1 MMARS
6 LGQGNLCAFRVLLL
20 SVTALVPAHAVAQDG
35 ERPAGSGEIIVTA
48 QKREESLQDVPLSL
62 AVLGEDEL
70 EDKNVNSFEDYARL
84 LPSLTFETLGPG
96 QAQVYFRGITNG
108 NALATG
114 SLPSVGIYLDEQPV
128 TTIGQAL
135 DVHIY
140 DVARVEALAG
150 PQGTLYGAS
159 SEAGTL
165 RIITN
170 RPDPSG
176 FDAGFDG
183 TLQTILEDDFG
194 GIAEGFA
201 NIPVSENVA
210 VRLVGFYQDD
220 PGYIDNPPST
230 DLVYPTSGVALDN
243 TTIADDSINTNE
255 TYGGRAQL
263 RGEFGDW
270 AVTPAVMYQNL
281 KARGSPAFRLSQGPL
296 DNSRFFEESFTDEW
310 VQAALTI
317 EGRLGPLDLT
327 YAGAWLD
334 RKTQY
339 ITDYTDYSFFYDQ
352 YYMSDPD
359 YFGNLFFDNGG
370 NLIDPSQ
377 LLTGRQEY
385 GKMSHELRISLPK
398 SRGFEFVAGLFYQR
412 QTNDWTNLYVVDGL
426 ADAQSVT
433 GLPGVNYANI
443 QNRIDRDYAA
453 FAQGSYDIS
462 PSLTLTGGLRI
473 YRYDND
479 VFGFFGYNADRSAV
493 GEALCFAS
501 DRPLE
506 RGMPCIN
513 IDANADGSGVRH
525 KLGLTWRATDDA
537 LVYATWSTGFR
548 PGGINRRPI
557 APAYEAENLA
567 NYEIGW
573 KTTLLGGKMRF
584 NGAIFLEELTE
595 AQFAVTSDQN
605 GITDIVNAGGARSYG
620 VEAQVDLEP
629 TSGLTLTASGTLL
642 NAELRTDLCTFANPE
657 FDCTLPSPSGQENGL
672 TAPAGTAFPYAPEF
686 KATATARYEFAL
698 MGSDAHLRGTV
709 AHQSSS
715 FPSLDVTERELL
727 GKLPRFTTVDLAAG
741 IEGGS
746 WSLELVAANLFDERG
761 QISRFASCNVEVCT
775 GAIQI
780 IPVRPRQVSLR
791 LGWRY

>member
-1 MMARS
+1 MMSGSIAKGKHLR
-6 LGQGNLCAFRVLLL
+6 LRYMLLAA
-20 SVTALVPAHAVAQDG
+20 TALAPAEAFAQNADQ
-35 ERPAGSGEIIVTA
+35 AKANEIIVTA
-48 QKREESLQDVPLSL
+48 QKREENLQDVALSL
-62 AVLGEDEL
+62 LVLGEDEL
-70 EDKNVNSFEDYARL
+70 ADKNVNSFEDYARL

-96 QAQVYFRGITNG
+96 QAQIYFRGITNG

-114 SLPSVGIYLDEQPV
+114 SLPSVGVYLDEQPV

-170 RPDPSG
+170 RPDPGG

-183 TLQTILEDDFG
+183 SLQTVAQGDTG

-201 NIPVSENVA
+201 NVPVSENVA

-220 PGYIDNPPST
+220 PGYIDNPPSN
-230 DLVYPTSGVALDN
+230 DSVYPTSGVRLDN
-243 TTIADDSINTNE
+243 TAIARDNINRNE
-255 TYGGRAQL
+255 TWGGRGQL
-263 RGEFGDW
+263 RAEFGEW

-281 KARGSPAFRLSQGPL
+281 KARGTPAYRLSQGPL

-339 ITDYTDYSFFYDQ
+339 VTDYTDYSFFYDQ
-352 YYMSDPD
+352 YYVSYPD

-385 GKMSHELRISLPK
+385 GKMSHELRLSLPK
-398 SRGFEFVAGLFYQR
+398 TGRFSFVAGLFYQR
-412 QTNDWTNLYVVDGL
+412 QTNDWTNLYLVDSL
-426 ADAQSVT
+426 ADSQSVT

-453 FAQGSYDIS
+453 FAEASFDIL
-462 PSLTLTGGLRI
+462 PELTLTGGLRA

-493 GEALCFAS
+493 GEALCFNS
-501 DRPLE
+501 PRPLE

-513 IDANADGSGVRH
+513 IDANAEGSGVRH
-525 KLGLTWRATDDA
+525 KLSLNWRPLEDA
-537 LVYATWSTGFR
+537 LLYATWSTGFR
-548 PGGINRRPI
+548 PGGINRRPT
-557 APAYEAENLA
+557 APAYQAEELT
-567 NYEIGW
+567 NYELGW
-573 KTTLLGGKMRF
+573 KFTLLDGKMRF
-584 NGAIFLEELTE
+584 NGALFLQELSE

-605 GITDIVNAGGARSYG
+605 GITDIVNAGRARSYG
-620 VEAQVDLEP
+620 VEAQVDLVP
-629 TSGLTLTASGTLL
+629 TRGLTLTASGTVL
-642 NAELRTDLCTFANPE
+642 NATLRTDLCTFANPQ
-657 FDCTLPSPSGQENGL
+657 FDCTLPSPSGQDNGL
-672 TAPAGTAFPYAPEF
+672 TAPAGTRFPYAPGF
-686 KATATARYEFAL
+686 KGTATARYEFPFL
-698 MGSDAHLRGTV
+698 GGDAHLRGTV
-709 AHQSSS
+709 AHQSAS
-715 FPSLDVTERELL
+715 FASLDVTERGLL
-727 GKLPRFTTVDLAAG
+727 GRLPTFTTADFAAG
-741 IEGGS
+741 LERSS
-746 WSLELVAANLFDERG
+746 WSIELVAANLFDSRG
-761 QISRFASCNVEVCT
+761 QVSRFAGCNVEIC
-775 GAIQI
+775 GGSIQV
-780 IPVRPRQVSLR
+780 IPVRPRLVSLR